1 MIQILD
7 KTEVPWRLLL
17 DADPDP
23 EKVKS
28 YLASSEGIIWKEN
41 QTTLGVLVFQD
52 QKTQFE
58 IMNVA
63 VAPEAQGRG
72 IGGKLIDAAF
82 HQMTDRKTVQEK
94 IIVRTGSISTA
105 ALHLYKKK
113 GFEEIDCEKDYF
125 LKNYPEPIYEEG
137 QLLKDQVTLAAK
149 L

>member
-1 MIQILD
+1 MIQMLD
-7 KTEVPWRLLL
+7 KTELPWKLLL

-41 QTTLGVLVFQD
+41 QTTLGVLIFQD

-63 VAPEAQGRG
+63 VAPEVQGRG

-82 HQMTDRKTVQEK
+82 EQMAARKTTQEK
-94 IIVRTGSISTA
+94 IIIRTGSITTA

-113 GFEEIDCEKDYF
+113 GFVEIAREKDYF

-137 QLLKDQVTLAAK
+137 QLLKDQVTLAAR